1 MTVLIR
7 VASDCFWIGAVILG
21 ISVASIAGRAA
32 YGWAVFG
39 FLLVVGGVEIVTGR
53 GGKDRR
59 EP

>member
-1 MTVLIR
+1 MQVR
-7 VASDCFWIGAVILG
+7 KANDAFWIGAVILG
-21 ISVASIAGRAA
+21 IAVASIAGSAA